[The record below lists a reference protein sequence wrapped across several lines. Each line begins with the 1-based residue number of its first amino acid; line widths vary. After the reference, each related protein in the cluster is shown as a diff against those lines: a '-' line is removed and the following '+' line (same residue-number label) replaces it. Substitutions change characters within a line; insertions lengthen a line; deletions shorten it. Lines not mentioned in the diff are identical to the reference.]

1 MQLKAIHET
10 FLPDMLRN
18 EFGEEIFKN
27 LENHQHIS
35 VKGFAGSSPSVF
47 AAELFLTQKKTIL
60 YLIEDKEE
68 SLYVTSEVE
77 DLLGNENILYFPATH
92 LDPYQIEKHQNANQ
106 VFRNEVLNKLT

>member
-18 EFGEEIFKN
+18 EFGKEIFKN
-27 LENHQHIS
+27 IETHQHIS

-60 YLIEDKEE
+60 FIIEDKEE
-68 SLYVTSEVE
+68 ALYVTSEME
-77 DLLGNENILYFPATH
+77 EKDWKRSSSFRILVV
-92 LDPYQIEKHQNANQ
+92 D
-106 VFRNEVLNKLT
+106 FRLQ